1 MNINIVSDSSSN
13 IFSLEGIGYK
23 SVPLKIISDKKEY
36 EDVPGLN
43 VSEMIRDMNES
54 KEKFTT
60 SCPNAY
66 EWEKAFEGGD
76 NIIALTITSKLSGS
90 FSAATAAAQR
100 FKQENPDK
108 NIYVFDSLS
117 VGPEMQLIIEKIKEI
132 AETETSFDSVVN
144 QINEYSKKTALLF
157 SLESLNNLAK
167 NGRVNI
173 AVAKIAGVLGIRI
186 VGTADEGNLKL
197 IHKCRGERKTIE
209 TLKTSMLEAGFAGGK
224 VRISHCENFE
234 AAAAL
239 KAAVLSDFPNSDIKI
254 NQCAALCSFYAE
266 SGGLLVGFEI

>member
-132 AETETSFDSVVN
+132 A
-144 QINEYSKKTALLF
+144 
-157 SLESLNNLAK
+157 
-167 NGRVNI
+167 
-173 AVAKIAGVLGIRI
+173 
-186 VGTADEGNLKL
+186 
-197 IHKCRGERKTIE
+197 
-209 TLKTSMLEAGFAGGK
+209 
-224 VRISHCENFE
+224 
-234 AAAAL
+234 
-239 KAAVLSDFPNSDIKI
+239 
-254 NQCAALCSFYAE
+254 
-266 SGGLLVGFEI
+266 